1 MDLHCKHCGEPWD
14 HDCLHEFDDYEKRCK
29 LFAKLGCPALQN
41 EDAELSDDDC
51 LDGKIKAQMTLR
63 KITRKEAEKIVFEKY
78 CIDPIKAA
86 QSAAAIILS
95 EYSDDWII

>member
-29 LFAKLGCPALQN
+29 LFAKLGCPALRDQ
-41 EDAELSDDDC
+41 DAKLSDDEC
-51 LDGKIKAQMTLR
+51 QGN
-63 KITRKEAEKIVFEKY
+63 